1 MRHIPLR
8 KLLIG
13 GWLGMLVVILGGT
26 VALGASAITTSF
38 LLALGVA
45 LGVVTMVLKSG
56 AASPS
61 IGDILHPGDTPDV
74 RS

>member
-1 MRHIPLR
+1 MMPIPLR
-8 KLLIG
+8 RLLIG
-13 GWLGMLVVILGGT
+13 GWLGMLAVILGGT
-26 VALGASAITTSF
+26 VALGASPITTSF

-45 LGVVTMVLKSG
+45 LGVVTVVLKSG

-61 IGDILHPGDTPDV
+61 IGEILHPRDTPDV